1 MDERTHPQGRF
12 PDESALG
19 YEVRDANAGSIV
31 RFGGALVI
39 GLALVM
45 VLLAL
50 IVGSLARHREEMP
63 PESAPRNVT
72 EELKSL
78 RAEEEQTLE
87 SYGKIAN
94 EPEFVRIPI
103 DRAMELMAKKGVPFG
118 KGRKTEVE
126 VNTRGKQ

>member
-1 MDERTHPQGRF
+1 MDERTHPQGTF
-12 PDESALG
+12 PGEPELG
-19 YEVRDANAGSIV
+19 YEVRDANAGAIL
-31 RFGGALVI
+31 RFGAGLVI

-45 VLLAL
+45 GLLFL

-72 EELKSL
+72 EELKTL
-78 RAEEEQTLE
+78 RAEEEKALE

-94 EPEFVRIPI
+94 EPGFARIPI
-103 DRAMELMAKKGVPFG
+103 DRAMDLMVKKGVPFG